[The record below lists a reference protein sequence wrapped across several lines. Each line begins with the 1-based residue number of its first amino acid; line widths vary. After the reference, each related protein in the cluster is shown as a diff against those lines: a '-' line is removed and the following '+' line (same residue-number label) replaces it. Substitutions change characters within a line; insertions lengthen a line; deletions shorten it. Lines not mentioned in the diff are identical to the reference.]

1 MAGVELFIYKVS
13 TGVSGAGGPK
23 PLLLSPSGPEGPLD
37 LLQIWELPLG
47 SCLQGGPKFIC
58 LRVF

>member
-1 MAGVELFIYKVS
+1 MAGVDLFIYKVS
-13 TGVSGAGGPK
+13 TGVSGTGGPR
-23 PLLLSPSGPEGPLD
+23 PLLSPSGPEGPLYM
-37 LLQIWELPLG
+37 LQIWELPLG